1 MRYVIMVFLLVFFF
15 ISIIFFYQNGEALAT
30 ELVLRW
36 DLLDFYSFKSIPL
49 PFYFIVL
56 ASFFIGSL
64 ITIIYFLL
72 EKTRVYSNLRK
83 MKKENKKLQQELSLL
98 RPQEEEEGEEES
110 ENTEYASTAGPTPQP
125 SEG

>member
-64 ITIIYFLL
+64 VTIIYFLL

-83 MKKENKKLQQELSLL
+83 LKKENKKLQQELSLL
-98 RPQEEEEGEEES
+98 RPQEEEESTEEE
-110 ENTEYASTAGPTPQP
+110 NNEYASSSTPQP
-125 SEG
+125 AEG